1 MQTSPTTV
9 QSLARAG
16 LEALHRGDARAAR
29 ESFERLAAAGQA
41 DASVYIALALAC
53 RGLRDAPAGLA
64 ALEQAL
70 AREPRN
76 VRALVMKADHLHA
89 AGDVRNAS
97 AFYLAA
103 VKSAPAPLPPD
114 LQPDLVH
121 ARQMCERLA
130 AHFDQFLREQLAGQG
145 LLGGE
150 RFSQSLDILAGRKR
164 IYSQQPR
171 YYFFPGLPQVQFFD
185 RAQFPWLDAVEAAT
199 PAIREELQGVMG
211 APDAFQPYL
220 RSVPGRPRKEQDGML
235 DNPAWSAF
243 YLWKDGE
250 AVAENAARCPRTMA
264 ALESLPLTK
273 VQNRSPSILFSL
285 LRPGAHIPP
294 HCGLVNTRLI
304 VHLPLIVPP
313 GCSFRVGNETR
324 DWVEG
329 RAWAFD
335 DTFEHEAWNR
345 SGETRVI
352 LLFEV
357 WRPEL
362 TEQER
367 AQVAALFAAIDAHS
381 GIKPAWEI

>member
-9 QSLARAG
+9 QTIAHAG
-16 LEALHRGDARAAR
+16 LEALHRGDARTAR
-29 ESFERLAAAGQA
+29 DAFEQLTTSGQA
-41 DASVYIALALAC
+41 DASVFIALALAC
-53 RGLRDAPAGLA
+53 RALRDAPATLA
-64 ALEQAL
+64 SLDRAL
-70 AREPRN
+70 ALEPRN
-76 VRALVMKADHLHA
+76 VRALVMKADHLNA

-103 VKSAPAPLPPD
+103 VKSAPVPLPPD
-114 LQPDLVH
+114 LQPELTH
-121 ARQMCERLA
+121 ARRMCDQLAVQLDHFLRERLA
-130 AHFDQFLREQLAGQG
+130 DVGLREGT
-145 LLGGE
+145 
-150 RFSQSLDILAGRKR
+150 RFAQSLDLLSGRKR
-164 IYSQQPR
+164 LYTQQPR
-171 YYFFPGLPQVQFFD
+171 YYHFPGLPQVQFFD

-199 PAIREELQGVMG
+199 GAIREELRAVMA
-211 APDAFQPYL
+211 APDSFRPYL
-220 RSVPGRPRKEQDGML
+220 QSDPRRPRKEQDGML

-250 AVAENAARCPRTMA
+250 VVEANAARCPRTLA
-264 ALESLPLTK
+264 ALEGVPLTR
-273 VQNRSPSILFSL
+273 VQNRSPSVLFSL

-329 RAWAFD
+329 QAWAFD

-345 SGETRVI
+345 SNESRVI

-357 WRPEL
+357 WRPDL

-367 AQVAALFAAIDAHS
+367 IQVAALFAAIDAHS
-381 GIKPAWEI
+381 GVKPAWEI